1 MDLNGLKV
9 TKVKLNSKGVRALLQ
24 SEEVRQELLRQGR
37 QMGEVESSYVGFDR
51 VHVVVK
57 EPGND

>member
-1 MDLNGLKV
+1 MDLNGMKV

-24 SEEVRQELLRQGR
+24 SEEVRQELLKEGR
-37 QMGEVESSYVGFDR
+37 KLGEVESSYIGFDR

-57 EPGND
+57 ESGND